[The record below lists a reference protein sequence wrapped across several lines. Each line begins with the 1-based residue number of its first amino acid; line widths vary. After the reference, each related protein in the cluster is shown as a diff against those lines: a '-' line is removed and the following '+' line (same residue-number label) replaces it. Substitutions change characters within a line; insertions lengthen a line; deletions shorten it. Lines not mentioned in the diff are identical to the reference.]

1 MSGFKPDVV
10 AVALG
15 LITLGVLWLLA
26 NLGRLDL
33 ITTVRTWWP
42 SVLIVWGVLEL
53 VKSISARG
61 GSK

>member
-15 LITLGVLWLLA
+15 LIALGVLWLLA

-53 VKSISARG
+53 VKSIAARG